1 MNNLVYKKKQIKI
14 DLNIDIIRDKEFI
27 EDIGRFA
34 LKNSF
39 LVIIEGSV
47 LSHPYYVLSSMG
59 VEVRCLDPLDFTD
72 RHKEF
77 YKLVRDKIPIKIKSN
92 DETVISTNVTSNE
105 LIHLLKEKAV
115 EEAYEFYWSSQNDNM
130 IEEIAD
136 ILDVIKGSCKAFGI
150 NFNEIESISERK
162 KESRGGFEEGVY
174 LIATKENSLFQVNS
188 EKRVLFNEEKHDF
201 DVTLKPIAKFFT
213 RGNIRNFKSLT
224 KVSKVSLPYINKYS
238 HKSNSFR
245 YLIKN
250 NQFDIIRIEYY

>member
-1 MNNLVYKKKQIKI
+1 MTRKSIQKFCLGIILQNEVSESGKLVPDPIFAEYNKVIKSKQDLEDLKRSVNNLVYKKKQIKI

-59 VEVRCLDPLDFTD
+59 VEVRCLDPLESIYP
-72 RHKEF
+72 HKEF

-136 ILDVIKGSCKAFGI
+136 ILEAIKGSCKAFGI
-150 NFNEIESISERK
+150 NFNEIESISEEK
-162 KESRGGFEEGVY
+162 KNRVEDSR
-174 LIATKENSLFQVNS
+174 
-188 EKRVLFNEEKHDF
+188 
-201 DVTLKPIAKFFT
+201 
-213 RGNIRNFKSLT
+213 RGCI
-224 KVSKVSLPYINKYS
+224 
-238 HKSNSFR
+238 
-245 YLIKN
+245 
-250 NQFDIIRIEYY
+250 